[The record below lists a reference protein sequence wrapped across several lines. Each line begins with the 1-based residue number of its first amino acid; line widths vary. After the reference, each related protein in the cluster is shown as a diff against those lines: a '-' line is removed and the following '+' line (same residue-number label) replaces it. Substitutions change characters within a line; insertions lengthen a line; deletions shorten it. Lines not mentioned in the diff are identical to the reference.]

1 MGTNH
6 YIDKLKSSNNKLKIE
21 LEHWKM
27 LAQQRNGFIV
37 ISEVDADSRKV
48 EEYWIKEDDVRK
60 LWKRLEEK
68 QNLLDQ
74 LENNWQTNDVYDC
87 ALSILSE
94 YGWTSSEQTKKEF
107 AQELEER
114 IRQR

>member
-6 YIDKLKSSNNKLKIE
+6 YIDKLKSSNDKLRIE

-48 EEYWIKEDDVRK
+48 EEYLIKEDDVRK

-68 QNLLDQ
+68 QNLLNQ